1 MYFLLIPVELVF
13 SQEHSW
19 ECNSVWYVYLCGCV
33 LLVFTIFTFSV
44 QFSSVQLCLTLWNS
58 SDCSTPDFPVCPSP
72 TPRACSNSCPSTK
85 HGPLEKGMTNHFSG
99 FLPWEPHEQYE
110 KAKRFIFSVDIYY
123 VPGPLV
129 FRSTADSAKFV
140 CPCYHLLMGSTSQ

>member
-1 MYFLLIPVELVF
+1 MYFLLIPMELVF

-19 ECNSVWYVYLCGCV
+19 ECSSVWYVYLCGCV
-33 LLVFTIFTFSV
+33 LLVFIIFTFSV
-44 QFSSVQLCLTLWNS
+44 QFSSVAQLCPTLCDPMDYRMS
-58 SDCSTPDFPVCPSP
+58 GFPVHHQLPELAQTHVHRQNMVHWRREWQTTSV
-72 TPRACSNSCPSTK
+72 
-85 HGPLEKGMTNHFSG
+85 

-140 CPCYHLLMGSTSQ
+140 CPCCHLLMGSTSQ